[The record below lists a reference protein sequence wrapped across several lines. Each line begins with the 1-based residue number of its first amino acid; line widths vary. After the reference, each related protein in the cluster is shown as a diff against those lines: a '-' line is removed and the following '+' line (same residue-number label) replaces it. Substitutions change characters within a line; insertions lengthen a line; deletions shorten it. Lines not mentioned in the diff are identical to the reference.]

1 MEAKHFLN
9 KVIEKEKVFNETD
22 YNTLS
27 FEEKC
32 EYALVCVHSS
42 APFETKLGR
51 DDLVNLK
58 SDIIKKALDGAFSF
72 GLKEAPLPKQSDLTK
87 EQLHEWVGEPDWSDL
102 THQRRQPEKFD
113 STYKALKM
121 WEREFYVPLQ
131 IKQPVIEIPGLKL
144 SKDDGPSGVQFDLQK
159 LGKYIRPKEYRLYK
173 VRKKSAKLRKD
184 MDLLYPM
191 N

>member
-1 MEAKHFLN
+1 MKYLLALDLFLLLCIHSALAQHVEHQAKQDTVGA
-9 KVIEKEKVFNETD
+9 KARKDGEIE
-22 YNTLS
+22 LS
-27 FEEKC
+27 DAF
-32 EYALVCVHSS
+32 
-42 APFETKLGR
+42 
-51 DDLVNLK
+51 
-58 SDIIKKALDGAFSF
+58 KKALDGAFSF

-131 IKQPVIEIPGLKL
+131 IEQPVIEIPGLKL

>member
-1 MEAKHFLN
+1 MKYLL
-9 KVIEKEKVFNETD
+9 VFD
-22 YNTLS
+22 LYLLL
-27 FEEKC
+27 C
-32 EYALVCVHSS
+32 IHSS
-42 APFETKLGR
+42 LAQHVEQQAMQDTVGAKARKDGEIEM
-51 DDLVNLK
+51 
-58 SDIIKKALDGAFSF
+58 SDAFKKALDGAFSF
-72 GLKEAPLPKQSDLTK
+72 GLKEAPLQKQSDLTR

-102 THQRRQPEKFD
+102 THQRLQPEKFD

-131 IKQPVIEIPGLKL
+131 IEQPVIEIPGLKL
-144 SKDDGPSGVQFDLQK
+144 SKDDGPRVVQFDLQK

-184 MDLLYPM
+184 MDILYPM